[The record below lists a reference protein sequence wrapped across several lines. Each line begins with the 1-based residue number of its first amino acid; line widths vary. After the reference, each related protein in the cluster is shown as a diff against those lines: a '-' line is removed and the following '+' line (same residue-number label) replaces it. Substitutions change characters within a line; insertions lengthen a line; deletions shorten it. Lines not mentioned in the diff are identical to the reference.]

1 MQEKF
6 FELADLAGFEFW
18 IVFFLK
24 NNLKAEKNQPNFYKT
39 GRTTIKKAF
48 SPIEQMHQKIT
59 YARKLNSLHKKVIQ
73 KY

>member
-1 MQEKF
+1 MNWLIWQDLNFGLVF
-6 FELADLAGFEFW
+6 FEEQS
-18 IVFFLK
+18 K
-24 NNLKAEKNQPNFYKT
+24 SRKNQLNSYKT